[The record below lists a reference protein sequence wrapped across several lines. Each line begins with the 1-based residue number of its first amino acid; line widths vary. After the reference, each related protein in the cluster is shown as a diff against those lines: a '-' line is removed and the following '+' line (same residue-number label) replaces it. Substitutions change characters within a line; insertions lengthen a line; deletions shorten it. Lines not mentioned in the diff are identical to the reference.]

1 MSLCRSFQP
10 CCVAAVFH
18 FLSTVLASGQSAAL
32 QPAAST
38 HLPIQSDSSSP
49 AHWANNTFWIFQSAG
64 LSTSSDPLRPPIRAQ
79 GTDQFHLGQTTAAK
93 MDPALGLPVWIEATW
108 LDPSGRLYAWYH
120 RETAAAC
127 PGTNLKFPEIG
138 ALRSDDN
145 GASFVD
151 LGVIVKAPAADT
163 DCSSQNGYFAGG
175 NGDFAVI
182 LDNTHTYFYVL
193 FTNYGGPPA
202 QQGVAVA
209 RIAFADRDNPAGK
222 VFKYRNGQ
230 WQEPGVGG
238 EVTPIF
244 AASVEWAKSN
254 ADSFWGPS
262 VHWNTYLNMYV
273 ALMNRSCCTTGFPQE
288 GIYVTFNSDL
298 SNPAGWSAPSK
309 ILDGGQAWYP
319 QILGT
324 GAGETDKH
332 GGQTAR
338 YYLAGTSYYDIVFQ
352 RAAGSPLSLTF
363 TPLPNGTVSAGYSQ
377 ALSATGGAPPYSW
390 KLSAGS
396 LPPGLNFDSASGR
409 IGGTPSVA
417 GTFNFTAQVT
427 DSTGGNAFQTFS
439 ITIAAGV
446 SISTVSLPGGTVG
459 LGYSQALSA
468 SGGAPPYRWSVTS
481 GSLPAGLNLDPLAGT
496 ITGTPTTSGAFNFTI
511 HVADTA
517 AGTASRPFALTI
529 APAVEPLRIT
539 SPSGLPDGTT
549 GTVYLQTMTAAGGA
563 PPDTWSLVLGTLPP
577 GLQIN
582 ASGVVTGTP
591 STAGSYI
598 FTLQV
603 TDAAATSARQAF
615 NLAIKPFPTLADMP
629 ALNGASFQATLAPG
643 SVVAVFGTELA
654 GGPLSATAV
663 PLPTDLNGTSVLFNG
678 VPMPLFYVSGTQ
690 VNAQVPFDA
699 PIGQAGIAIRRGS
712 LSSAVRPVTVA
723 AVSPGIFTVNQSGAG
738 AGLIVHAGN
747 FSQVSPASPARAGEY
762 LSIFCTGLG
771 ALQHP
776 VPTGDVPPLPVPQVT
791 AAPEVTIG
799 GVPAVVTFAG
809 VAPGFVGLYQ
819 VNVQVAPGTPSGSEQ
834 PLQIRM
840 NSLPGN
846 TVTLAVQ

>member
-1 MSLCRSFQP
+1 MS
-10 CCVAAVFH
+10 A
-18 FLSTVLASGQSAAL
+18 
-32 QPAAST
+32 
-38 HLPIQSDSSSP
+38 
-49 AHWANNTFWIFQSAG
+49 
-64 LSTSSDPLRPPIRAQ
+64 
-79 GTDQFHLGQTTAAK
+79 
-93 MDPALGLPVWIEATW
+93 
-108 LDPSGRLYAWYH
+108 
-120 RETAAAC
+120 
-127 PGTNLKFPEIG
+127 
-138 ALRSDDN
+138 
-145 GASFVD
+145 
-151 LGVIVKAPAADT
+151 
-163 DCSSQNGYFAGG
+163 
-175 NGDFAVI
+175 
-182 LDNTHTYFYVL
+182 
-193 FTNYGGPPA
+193 
-202 QQGVAVA
+202 
-209 RIAFADRDNPAGK
+209 
-222 VFKYRNGQ
+222 
-230 WQEPGVGG
+230 
-238 EVTPIF
+238 
-244 AASVEWAKSN
+244 
-254 ADSFWGPS
+254 
-262 VHWNTYLNMYV
+262 
-273 ALMNRSCCTTGFPQE
+273 
-288 GIYVTFNSDL
+288 
-298 SNPAGWSAPSK
+298 
-309 ILDGGQAWYP
+309 
-319 QILGT
+319 
-324 GAGETDKH
+324 
-332 GGQTAR
+332 
-338 YYLAGTSYYDIVFQ
+338 
-352 RAAGSPLSLTF
+352 
-363 TPLPNGTVSAGYSQ
+363 
-377 ALSATGGAPPYSW
+377 
-390 KLSAGS
+390 
-396 LPPGLNFDSASGR
+396 
-409 IGGTPSVA
+409 
-417 GTFNFTAQVT
+417 
-427 DSTGGNAFQTFS
+427 
-439 ITIAAGV
+439 
-446 SISTVSLPGGTVG
+446 
-459 LGYSQALSA
+459 
-468 SGGAPPYRWSVTS
+468 
-481 GSLPAGLNLDPLAGT
+481 
-496 ITGTPTTSGAFNFTI
+496 
-511 HVADTA
+511 
-517 AGTASRPFALTI
+517 
-529 APAVEPLRIT
+529 
-539 SPSGLPDGTT
+539 
-549 GTVYLQTMTAAGGA
+549 GA